1 MRATGNKVFLQR
13 EEKKSAAGIITPLSK
28 QGLAI
33 FKVAAVGPGE
43 WNVFTGELIPM
54 NVKVGDRVVADV
66 TTAPEIIV
74 TNKKNGTKI
83 KYNVVPESSIE
94 MIVDDDEDVQ

>member
-1 MRATGNKVFLQR
+1 MRATGNKVFLVQ
-13 EEKKSAAGIITPLSK
+13 EEYKSDNGIVAPLAK
-28 QGLAI
+28 QGMAV

-54 NVKVGDRVVADV
+54 TVKVGDRVVADV
-66 TTAPEIIV
+66 TTAPEIVI
-74 TNKKNGTKI
+74 TNKKDGTKT

-94 MIVDDDEDVQ
+94 MIVDADEDVQ

>member
-1 MRATGNKVFLQR
+1 
-13 EEKKSAAGIITPLSK
+13 
-28 QGLAI
+28 
-33 FKVAAVGPGE
+33 
-43 WNVFTGELIPM
+43 M

-66 TTAPEIIV
+66 TTAPEIII

-94 MIVDDDEDVQ
+94 MIIDDDEDVQ

>member
-13 EEKKSAAGIITPLSK
+13 EERKSAAGIITPLSK
-28 QGLAI
+28 QGLAV
-33 FKVAAVGPGE
+33 FTVAAVGPGE

-66 TTAPEIIV
+66 TTAPEIII

-94 MIVDDDEDVQ
+94 MIIDDDEDVQ

>member
-13 EEKKSAAGIITPLSK
+13 EEKKSANGIITPLSK

-54 NVKVGDRVVADV
+54 TVKVGDRVVADV
-66 TTAPEIIV
+66 VTAPEITI
-74 TNKKNGTKI
+74 TNTNTGEKT
-83 KYNVVPESSIE
+83 KYNVIPENSIH
-94 MIVDDDEDVQ
+94 MIVDENEDVQ

>member
-1 MRATGNKVFLQR
+1 MRATGNKVFLKR

-28 QGLAI
+28 QGLAV
-33 FKVAAVGPGE
+33 FTVEAVGPGE

-66 TTAPEIIV
+66 TTAPEIII

-94 MIVDDDEDVQ
+94 MIIDDDEDVQ

>member
-13 EEKKSAAGIITPLSK
+13 EEKKSAAGIITPLTK

-66 TTAPEIIV
+66 TTAPEIII
-74 TNKKNGTKI
+74 TNKTVSYTHLN
-83 KYNVVPESSIE
+83 NVVPESSIE
-94 MIVDDDEDVQ
+94 MIIDDDEDVQ